1 MAGYHKLEWVTE
13 CQVKVP
19 EGESVGGLSNICSSP
34 TELFPLQSLSV
45 LHYSRESTGTL
56 ERGLLGDVCQ
66 LPYFL
71 MCCSDYLV
79 SVIKQITHREL
90 HAIKDIFSIL

>member
-34 TELFPLQSLSV
+34 TELFPLQSLSG

-66 LPYFL
+66 LPYLL